1 MENQTSF
8 NKPRDF
14 MKSNYGDEKLN
25 KSTELNNTMSIEN
38 KSNDEYTKKLENLN
52 SNGGKE

>member
-14 MKSNYGDEKLN
+14 MKSNYGDEKYN
-25 KSTELNNTMSIEN
+25 KSTELNNSMSVEN
-38 KSNDEYTKKLENLN
+38 QGSDEYTKKLQNLN
-52 SNGGKE
+52 SQGGNE